1 MFYTRMQLELALTEL
16 QHRINADELVFWGKV
31 NGVNNDYY
39 IAVGVTYKDMYEFP
53 NKTFYWTLGTNFD
66 FREMPSL
73 TEQHDEVI
81 NNDQTY
87 FLGEPNKVIVS
98 TKPDG
103 DDDDEEAAA
112 EQDDE
117 DEEGETKHK
126 DSDESEE
133 EEIKVPK
140 RDLTG
145 KYWLN
150 R

>member
-1 MFYTRMQLELALTEL
+1 MQLDIALTQL
-16 QHRINADELVFWGKV
+16 QQRAKCDELVFWGKV
-31 NGVNNDYY
+31 CGLNNDYY

-81 NNDQTY
+81 NKDQTY
-87 FLGEPNKVIVS
+87 FTGDPRKLIVNS
-98 TKPDG
+98 KPEG
-103 DDDDEEAAA
+103 
-112 EQDDE
+112 
-117 DEEGETKHK
+117 EEGEEEAPVEEEEEGEEGEEKAK

-145 KYWLN
+145 KYILH
-150 R
+150 RSR